1 MEIKLDN
8 IYDCYELVVE
18 SCVYGNHEGFRS
30 KVNYVQR
37 LDDYMFKFHKTLSFY
52 SMHAICLI
60 KCLIEVIFV
69 KMRKFINFNYH

>member
-30 KVNYVQR
+30 KVNYVRR
-37 LDDYMFKFHKTLSFY
+37 LDDYIFKFHKTFEFL
-52 SMHAICLI
+52 
-60 KCLIEVIFV
+60 
-69 KMRKFINFNYH
+69 